1 MDKKSF
7 VIKIMTNKYL
17 LFFLPYLVFLSRYF
31 FYYIHTEKYDYIMPL
46 SSTFWFFL
54 SVLLISILVM
64 LLLNRI
70 TKNNTFNCILVSFF
84 MFLHFII
91 YDLWI
96 LAIIGIVVL
105 IIAFVFR
112 KISFKEYILV
122 FINMFFTFMFL
133 FTFSQ
138 ALFRFFDLLINTNHD
153 NADYT
158 VLVDKKI
165 ESKPNIYYVHCDG
178 MMSMEAM
185 TKYFDYNDKN
195 LNDYLESNNFIIN
208 RNIVLPVG
216 HRTQKSLVALFNP
229 YYYDKKEKKFL
240 EEYEKNTD
248 NPKYKVTNYI
258 TYEELRDKRLNSELL
273 QGLSSAKY
281 TTYGVGIY
289 SQYSSL
295 NTDYYYDFNY
305 FGSSR
310 KHNEKNLKLSL
321 IDKNVSENVLNNY
334 INYQI
339 TIDVNPNESIIKD
352 MGFDYFA
359 SKFKSVKNR
368 RIDLSN
374 YSYLNSTSNEKTK
387 MVVEGLSYVFDD
399 TSDNKFVFVD
409 FDLNH
414 LYISFDKDGNEIE
427 DYDNFKDSYRDNY
440 IYISYLLTDLIQYIK
455 DNDNNSIIVLQSDH
469 GIHILDCNELKESLN
484 VEDKDCYDIRNSMFS
499 SIYVPDSFKNGNEDV
514 LSNPL
519 NISRYLIN
527 NYVGENYK
535 YLK

>member
-1 MDKKSF
+1 MDKNSF
-7 VIKIMTNKYL
+7 IIKVMTNKYF

-46 SSTFWFFL
+46 SSTLWFFL
-54 SVLLISILVM
+54 SVLLIFILVM
-64 LLLNRI
+64 ILLNKI
-70 TKNNTFNCILVSFF
+70 TKNNTLNCILISFF

-91 YDLWI
+91 YDLRI
-96 LAIIGIVVL
+96 LSIVCIVVL
-105 IIAFVFR
+105 IVAFVFR
-112 KISFKEYILV
+112 KISVKEYILV

-138 ALFRFFDLLINTNHD
+138 ALFRSFDLLIHTNHD
-153 NADYT
+153 KADYT
-158 VLVDKKI
+158 VVVDKNMG
-165 ESKPNIYYVHCDG
+165 SRPNIYYVHCDG

-185 TKYFDYNDKN
+185 TKYFDYNDKI

-208 RNIVLPVG
+208 RNVVLPIG

-240 EEYEKNTD
+240 DEYEKNTD
-248 NPKYKVTNYI
+248 NPKYKVNNYI
-258 TYEELRDKRLNSELL
+258 TYEEIRDKRLNSELL

-281 TTYGVGIY
+281 TTYGVGLY

-321 IDKNVSENVLNNY
+321 IDNSVDKKILSNY
-334 INYQI
+334 IDYQI
-339 TIDVNPNESIIKD
+339 ISDINPKETFIKD
-352 MGFDYFA
+352 VGFDFFA
-359 SKFKSVKNR
+359 SKFKSVKNKE
-368 RIDLSN
+368 IDLSN
-374 YSYLNSTSNEKTK
+374 YKYLNSTSNEKTK
-387 MVVEGLSYVFDD
+387 KIVEGLSYTFDD
-399 TSDNKFVFVD
+399 TRDNKFVFVD

-414 LYISFDKDGNEIE
+414 LYISFDKEGNEIE
-427 DYDNFKDSYRDNY
+427 GYDNFKDAYRDNY
-440 IYISYLLTDLIQYIK
+440 TYISYLLTDLVQYIK

-469 GIHILDCNELKESLN
+469 GIHILDCNELKELLN
-484 VEDKDCYDIRNSMFS
+484 VDDNDCYDIRNSMFS
-499 SIYVPDSFKNGNEDV
+499 SIYVPDEYMSGNEDV
-514 LSNPL
+514 LGNPL